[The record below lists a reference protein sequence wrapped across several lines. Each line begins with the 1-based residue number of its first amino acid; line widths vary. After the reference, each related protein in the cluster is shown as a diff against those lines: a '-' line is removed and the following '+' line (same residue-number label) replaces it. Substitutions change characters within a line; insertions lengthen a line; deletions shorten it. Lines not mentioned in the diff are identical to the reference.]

1 MKRGIESL
9 QEESLKLSLDEQE
22 RRAMRDSLLA
32 YIEKNPVR
40 DGATPQPQP
49 QKDSGKNSELQ
60 KKLNVFFAF
69 VIICLIIVIGV
80 VYMLK

>member
-1 MKRGIESL
+1 MKRGIETL
-9 QEESLKLSLDEQE
+9 QEESMKLSLDEQE
-22 RRAMRDSLLA
+22 RQAMRDSLLA

-40 DGATPQPQP
+40 EGSTPQPNP
-49 QKDSGKNSELQ
+49 QKVSGMQ
-60 KKLNVFFAF
+60 KKLNIIFAF

>member
-1 MKRGIESL
+1 MKRGIETL

-22 RRAMRDSLLA
+22 RQAMRDSLLA

-40 DGATPQPQP
+40 DGATPQSVKH
-49 QKDSGKNSELQ
+49 KDAGLQ
-60 KKLNVFFAF
+60 KKLNSIFAF